1 MQNKIY
7 LVTGASA
14 GIGEATALKL
24 AEQKSNLI
32 LLARRK
38 KKLDDLKKK
47 LLKAGAPSVEIIA
60 ADINDHQ
67 QLSNEIKKNPDLK
80 SLKLLHGL
88 VNCAGL
94 ALGTN
99 QFQNSNMSDN
109 QTMMTTN
116 VTSLMAVTHAF
127 LPQLIQAKG
136 HIVNLGSVAGRLV
149 YEGGSVYCASK
160 FAVRAFSDGL
170 RMDLKGT
177 GVRVTNIEPGMVNT
191 EFSFVRLGSRQKADA
206 VYSDMM
212 PLVAE
217 DIAKNILWCLLQ
229 PSHVNIQELV
239 IYPTDQASVGQ
250 VVRGEKSIKNLGALK
265 ANAKIADNKTK
276 INKKLQ
282 KTKK

>member
-14 GIGEATALKL
+14 GIGEATATKL

-32 LLARRK
+32 LVARRK
-38 KKLDDLKKK
+38 KKLEDLKKK
-47 LLKAGAPSVEIIA
+47 FLKCGAPSVEILA
-60 ADINDHQ
+60 ADINDQ
-67 QLSNEIKKNPDLK
+67 EKLSAEIKKNINLS
-80 SLKLLHGL
+80 SLKGLHGL

-94 ALGTN
+94 ALGTGH
-99 QFQNSNMSDN
+99 FQESKMSDN
-109 QTMMTTN
+109 QMMITTN
-116 VTSLMAVTHAF
+116 VMSLMAVTHAF
-127 LPQLIQAKG
+127 LPQLIQARG
-136 HIVNLGSVAGRLV
+136 HIINLGSVAGRLV
-149 YEGGSVYCASK
+149 YEGGTVYCASK

-191 EFSFVRLGSRQKADA
+191 EFSFVRFKDQQKADA
-206 VYSDMM
+206 VYADMM

-229 PSHVNIQELV
+229 PAHVNIQELV

-250 VVRGEKSIKNLGALK
+250 VVRGEKSVKNLIKPSGTAQ
-265 ANAKIADNKTK
+265 NEIP
-276 INKKLQ
+276 NKKL
-282 KTKK
+282 KKNKK

>member
-32 LLARRK
+32 LVARRK
-38 KKLDDLKKK
+38 KKLEDLKKK
-47 LLKAGAPSVEIIA
+47 LLKAGAPSVEILA
-60 ADINDHQ
+60 ADINDQ
-67 QLSNEIKKNPDLK
+67 EKFYAEIKKNPDLK

-88 VNCAGL
+88 INCAGL
-94 ALGTN
+94 ALGAGH
-99 QFQNSNMSDN
+99 FQNSNMLEN
-109 QTMMTTN
+109 QSMLTTN
-116 VTSLMAVTHAF
+116 AMSLMAVTHAF
-127 LPQLIQAKG
+127 LPQLIQARG

-149 YEGGSVYCASK
+149 YEGGAVYCASK
-160 FAVRAFSDGL
+160 FAVRAFSEGL

-191 EFSFVRLGSRQKADA
+191 EFSFVRLGSQQKADA
-206 VYSDMM
+206 VYADMM
-212 PLVAE
+212 PLGAE

-229 PSHVNIQELV
+229 PTHVNIQELV

-250 VVRGEKSIKNLGALK
+250 VVRGEKSIKNLVSDKNDLK
-265 ANAKIADNKTK
+265 KDLQI
-276 INKKLQ
+276 KKL
-282 KTKK
+282 KKIKK

>member
-32 LLARRK
+32 LVARRK
-38 KKLDDLKKK
+38 KKLEVLKKQ
-47 LLKAGAPSVEIIA
+47 LLKVGAPSVAIVG
-60 ADINDHQ
+60 ADINDHEKF
-67 QLSNEIKKNPDLK
+67 SAEIKKNSDLK

-94 ALGTN
+94 ALGTGH
-99 QFQNSNMSDN
+99 FQNSKMSDN
-109 QTMMTTN
+109 QTMLSTN
-116 VTSLMAVTHAF
+116 VSSLMSVTHTF
-127 LPQLIQAKG
+127 LPQLIKACG

-149 YEGGSVYCASK
+149 YEGGTVYCASK
-160 FAVRAFSDGL
+160 FAVRAFSEGL

-191 EFSFVRLGSRQKADA
+191 EFSFVRFKDQQKADA
-206 VYSDMM
+206 VYADMA

-229 PSHVNIQELV
+229 PAHVNIQELV

-250 VVRGEKSIKNLGALK
+250 VVRGEKSIKE
-265 ANAKIADNKTK
+265 I
-276 INKKLQ
+276 KKRS
-282 KTKK
+282 